1 VASVSSHSLWALL
14 LVIYVAL
21 TAYYEHQHNK
31 RTVTL
36 LTSSLRVTLASI
48 SFRLVIMTSTSPN
61 NNSNDSNL
69 PTNNSIPPAS
79 NSSSLNNSQGSPANS
94 GNNPSLPESL
104 ATTRLTHQLPPPSA
118 HTPRPLK
125 WSQVPTIG
133 ITPSGI
139 RLTECTLNK
148 ASWPADLVLDLG
160 KSNWIEWSRKLS
172 LLALQQGFAP
182 WLDGSL
188 PCPDATLSP
197 GANFIWKRNDDALR
211 GFIQEYVYP
220 ADVHLIE
227 LLPTAHLMFETL
239 RAQHEPQVTFA
250 QINLLLKAL
259 QIEFTY
265 EKSIRDSVAELRT
278 YYRRILAMGE
288 LKEDI
293 IFAVML
299 LNSMNKHFGPLQQT
313 IMCSSLNLN
322 SEIIVARLLEE
333 DTLIRRRVA

>member
-1 VASVSSHSLWALL
+1 
-14 LVIYVAL
+14 
-21 TAYYEHQHNK
+21 
-31 RTVTL
+31 L
-36 LTSSLRVTLASI
+36 LTSSLTPSLSSI

-61 NNSNDSNL
+61 NNSNDTNP

-79 NSSSLNNSQGSPANS
+79 NSSSLSNSQGSPANS
-94 GNNPSLPESL
+94 GNNSINSSTTPTLGSHFTPSQMVSGS
-104 ATTRLTHQLPPPSA
+104 HF
-118 HTPRPLK
+118 
-125 WSQVPTIG
+125 G
-133 ITPSGI
+133 ITPRGI
-139 RLTECTLNK
+139 RLTECTLNT

-197 GANFIWKRNDDALR
+197 GANFIWKHNDDALQ
-211 GFIQEYVYP
+211 GFIQDYVYA

-265 EKSIRDSVAELRT
+265 EKSIRDSVAEIRT
-278 YYRRILAMGE
+278 YYRRIVAMGE
-288 LKEDI
+288 LKEDV

-299 LNSMNKHFGPLQQT
+299 LNSMNKHFAPLQQT

-322 SEIIVARLLEE
+322 SEIIVTRLLEE
-333 DTLIRRRVA
+333 GTLIRRRVA

>member
-1 VASVSSHSLWALL
+1 MASVSSHSLWALL

-79 NSSSLNNSQGSPANS
+79 NSSSLSNSQGSPANS
-94 GNNPSLPESL
+94 GNNSINSS
-104 ATTRLTHQLPPPSA
+104 TT
-118 HTPRPLK
+118 
-125 WSQVPTIG
+125 PTFGSHSTASEMVSGSHFG

-239 RAQHEPQVTFA
+239 RAQHEPQVTFS